1 MIFYHYRC
9 WNNGSFSNVH
19 CLSIWVTCRI
29 KRLIF
34 NKLKYKL
41 IRSETYPCSTYFRS
55 GCEGTL
61 VLGRQEKT
69 VCWCTS
75 SAECLDNTLIA
86 HWCVIN
92 VFPGFIIKV
101 KNMCF
106 NGLYQSLFSHN
117 NPPTNYKPFQYI
129 SYIQQ
134 LTSINLIIAN
144 TFAVILLWDIEA
156 YMLQSPH
163 NIGMALIL
171 VCRFA
176 RNLTN
181 WKSVMSA

>member
-1 MIFYHYRC
+1 MIFYNYRC
-9 WNNGSFSNVH
+9 WNNGSFSNVR

-41 IRSETYPCSTYFRS
+41 IRSETYPCPTYFRS
-55 GCEGTL
+55 GCEETL

-75 SAECLDNTLIA
+75 SVECLDNTLIA

-106 NGLYQSLFSHN
+106 NGLYQSYFFTITRPQIT
-117 NPPTNYKPFQYI
+117 NPFNTFHTN
-129 SYIQQ
+129 QQ
-134 LTSINLIIAN
+134 STSINLIIAN
-144 TFAVILLWDIEA
+144 TFAVILLWDIETLYVTIA
-156 YMLQSPH
+156 
-163 NIGMALIL
+163 
-171 VCRFA
+171 
-176 RNLTN
+176 T
-181 WKSVMSA
+181 